1 MYLFADSGE
10 SVEELRCVD
19 DELVEVDQ
27 SVFMLQ
33 CRNLCACTYT
43 QPERHITCIKQDH
56 MTPFDINTSLAPRT
70 GLIHIPGLG
79 PSYCTCREQNK

>member
-33 CRNLCACTYT
+33 CRNLYASMYT
-43 QPERHITCIKQDH
+43 QPERYNIITCIKQDH
-56 MTPFDINTSLAPRT
+56 MTPFDLNTSPV
-70 GLIHIPGLG
+70 PG
-79 PSYCTCREQNK
+79 RV